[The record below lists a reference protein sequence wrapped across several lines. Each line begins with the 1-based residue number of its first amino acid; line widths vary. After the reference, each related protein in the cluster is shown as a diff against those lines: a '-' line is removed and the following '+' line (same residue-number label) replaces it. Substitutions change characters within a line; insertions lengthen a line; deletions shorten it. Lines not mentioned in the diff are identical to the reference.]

1 MKSIHSLV
9 ALGLTALLS
18 LQGCLSA
25 KETQESRL
33 RAIEAR
39 QDTILALLRTMGA
52 QSEFVALRVGWRPPA
67 DTSAKRIPV
76 GTSFTKGPADAAL
89 TIVEFSDLEC
99 PYCAQVVPVLD
110 SLAKVYPRDVRIV
123 YKHFP
128 LSFHPNARDAAAAAI
143 AAGNQG
149 KFFEFRTRVSPR
161 FRSLSDSLYLAVA
174 RGLGL
179 DMARFQRERMR
190 TPEIDAL
197 LDRDMALGQE
207 IGVEGTPTLF
217 VNGRLAEDRSFA
229 YFANQV
235 ERAKRAR
242 K

>member
-1 MKSIHSLV
+1 MKSLHSMA
-9 ALGLTALLS
+9 ALGLTAILS
-18 LQGCLSA
+18 FQGCLSA
-25 KETQESRL
+25 KESTESRL
-33 RAIEAR
+33 QAIEAR
-39 QDTILALLRTMGA
+39 QDSILTMLRAIGA

-67 DTSAKRIPV
+67 DNTPKVIPV
-76 GTSFTKGPADAAL
+76 GTSFTKGPADAVV

-110 SLAKVYPRDVRIV
+110 SLVKVYPKDVRIV

-149 KFFEFRTRVSPR
+149 RFFEYRTRISPR
-161 FRSLSDSLYLAVA
+161 FRSLSDSLYLATA
-174 RGLGL
+174 RAIGL
-179 DMARFQRERMR
+179 DMARFQRERVR
-190 TPEIDAL
+190 TPEINAL

-217 VNGRLAEDRSFA
+217 VNGRLAEDRSYE
-229 YFANQV
+229 YFAAMV